1 MTAETTALL
10 ARQWS
15 ADAPVADLLDLGTTT
30 VDARLADHYGIPWP
44 TDAGPTADVE
54 RATGL
59 LRLASVLTATSEPS
73 RTSLVRRGVFIRSQL
88 LCDPPDPPPPG
99 VRALESDEQ
108 GARDALD
115 AHLAPTCA
123 ECHAEIDPWGVAL
136 EGYDAI
142 GRPRTTWPDGSVVET
157 TATLP
162 DGDVITGPDD
172 LTALLQAHLV
182 PCLTT
187 QTLTWALA
195 RRLEPTDDPALA
207 DLAASLPAAPTW
219 RDLVRAVALADALR
233 TRQPPGG
240 AP

>member
-1 MTAETTALL
+1 
-10 ARQWS
+10 
-15 ADAPVADLLDLGTTT
+15 
-30 VDARLADHYGIPWP
+30 
-44 TDAGPTADVE
+44 
-54 RATGL
+54 
-59 LRLASVLTATSEPS
+59 
-73 RTSLVRRGVFIRSQL
+73 
-88 LCDPPDPPPPG
+88 
-99 VRALESDEQ
+99 
-108 GARDALD
+108 
-115 AHLAPTCA
+115 
-123 ECHAEIDPWGVAL
+123 
-136 EGYDAI
+136 
-142 GRPRTTWPDGSVVET
+142 VVET

-172 LTALLQAHLV
+172 LTTLLQAHLV

-195 RRLEPTDDPALA
+195 RRLEPTDDPALV